1 MDRKFAFTLAEI
13 LVTLMIIGVIAGMTI
28 PALRQDAMNKSV
40 AVNLKKIYSE
50 LNQATALTLSE
61 NNTNRMC
68 RTGVMDDE
76 TTFETEFVNKK
87 LNVITTCNAGST
99 EKCFGSTEL
108 FDATKSYL
116 LNSGIAVAFSSVSC
130 SEDTEFNQAIYIDVN
145 GPKPPNKGGAD
156 QFMIDMNGLG
166 EVSTSRTYDSNADE
180 TCKSAT
186 DDYEA
191 AWACAR
197 SIIQNG
203 WEIKY

>member
-1 MDRKFAFTLAEI
+1 MNKKFAFSLAEI

-61 NNTNRMC
+61 NYTNKMC
-68 RTGVMDDE
+68 RTGVMDDD

-116 LNSGIAVAFSSVSC
+116 LNSGIAVAFDSVSC
-130 SEDTEFNQAIYIDVN
+130 SEGTEFTQYIYVDVN
-145 GPKPPNKGGAD
+145 GPKSPNKGGTD
-156 QFMIDMNGLG
+156 QFIIEMNGLG
-166 EVSTSRTYDSNADE
+166 QVRLSNQIDVNITE
-180 TCKSAT
+180 KCKSAT

-191 AWACAR
+191 AWACAK
-197 SIIQNG
+197 SIAQNG